1 MTNAEQKRIFARN
14 LDRLIVKSG
23 HTRQEVADAL
33 GFNPDAENG
42 KHRINAISSVP
53 RGKFRGIKKDPHRKC
68 DEGFSLLSI
77 PVLRPHGCP
86 GLAEGRAGIYHP
98 TGHIRSYSTIRGS
111 YGRRYP

>member
-42 KHRINAISSVP
+42 KHRINAISFVP
-53 RGKFRGIKKDPHRKC
+53 RGKIRGIKKDPHRKR
-68 DEGFSLLSI
+68 DEGFLLSI

-86 GLAEGRAGIYHP
+86 DPAEGRAGIYHP
-98 TGHIRSYSTIRGS
+98 TDRIRSYSTIRGNCV
-111 YGRRYP
+111 RRHQ